1 MVLAMTGSA
10 LDDLLPERISMAIGS
25 GQPVRLGQMGIPYTP
40 ADAVAR
46 VGDTIDQ
53 LRLLW
58 AGERIAIG
66 REDLPP
72 IQPMFPPVHKIP
84 LYVAANRREFL
95 EMAGRKADGYLA
107 KPCESI
113 PSLQVIHGRLRAAAT
128 EAGRNPEEID
138 TAAYL
143 LSLVDKTRREA
154 LNRAKR
160 DPFVIY
166 MMSILTPVSMNRA
179 GFDIELRDRIAAA
192 WKAEDYHEAGKL
204 IPDEMLD
211 AFMLCGTRDD
221 VAGQAMAFHSKTGL
235 DLPLL
240 QPAVQERHQVLE
252 LIETAKIYA
261 ALPVPVDAAGRP
273 AVPVVAG
280 SAARIP
286 MGEGQ
291 PSMAAAGA
299 TGQGRRLPRQ
309 GPGWAPRPGERPA
322 PAPRPRRTPAASTT
336 TATSTSS
343 TRSGGRWPPPTRSSG
358 RSLTR

>member
-1 MVLAMTGSA
+1 MRALARRVGLGIAARGDVSDAIEWARRSRDAGLEAIWVHNSYFERDAVTFGTAMATALSEDGNGQFRVALGSVNPFTRHLMVLAMTGSA

-40 ADAVAR
+40 SDALAR
-46 VGDTIDQ
+46 VSDTIDQ

-58 AGERIAIG
+58 AGERIVIG
-66 REDLPP
+66 RQDLPP

-84 LYVAANRREFL
+84 LYVAANRREFV

-166 MMSILTPVSMNRA
+166 MMSILTPVSMKRA

-204 IPDEMLD
+204 IPDDMLD

-221 VAGQAMAFHSKTGL
+221 VAEKRCHST
-235 DLPLL
+235 
-240 QPAVQERHQVLE
+240 
-252 LIETAKIYA
+252 
-261 ALPVPVDAAGRP
+261 
-273 AVPVVAG
+273 
-280 SAARIP
+280 
-286 MGEGQ
+286 
-291 PSMAAAGA
+291 
-299 TGQGRRLPRQ
+299 
-309 GPGWAPRPGERPA
+309 
-322 PAPRPRRTPAASTT
+322 PRRGSTCRSCSRRSRNDT
-336 TATSTSS
+336 RFSS
-343 TRSGGRWPPPTRSSG
+343 
-358 RSLTR
+358 